1 MLQITPTI
9 RIPDNELVETFVR
22 ASGPGGQ
29 NVNKVAS
36 AVELRFD
43 VAQSTALSDAL
54 RARLLARRDRRLT
67 ADGVLV
73 IQASRFR
80 DQARNRDDARERLA
94 EIIRAALHVPKKRVA
109 TKPTRA
115 SKERRIASKKK
126 RAQHKQGR
134 GKHWSAE

>member
-1 MLQITPTI
+1 MLQVNATLQ
-9 RIPDNELVETFVR
+9 IPESELAESFVR

-43 VAQSTALSDAL
+43 VAQSAVLPEPL

-67 ADGVLV
+67 AEGVLV
-73 IQASRFR
+73 IQANRFR

-94 EIIRAALHVPKKRVA
+94 DVIRAGMHVPKKRVA

-115 SKERRIASKKK
+115 SKERRLTAKKK

-134 GKHWSAE
+134 GKNWSLE

>member
-1 MLQITPTI
+1 MLEVSASLH
-9 RIPDNELVETFVR
+9 IPDSELSESFIR

-43 VAQSTALSDAL
+43 VANSPSLPEPVRT
-54 RARLLARRDRRLT
+54 RLLARRDRRLT

-73 IQASRFR
+73 IQANRFR
-80 DQARNRDDARERLA
+80 DQAKNREDARARLS
-94 EIIRAALHVPKKRVA
+94 EIVRASLHVPKKRVA

-134 GKHWSAE
+134 SKGWSLE

>member
-1 MLQITPTI
+1 MLEVSAAL
-9 RIPDNELVETFVR
+9 RIPDSELIESFVR

-43 VAQSTALSDAL
+43 VAHSPSLSEAL

-73 IQASRFR
+73 IQANRFR
-80 DQARNRDDARERLA
+80 DQAKNRDDARTRLI
-94 EIIRAALHVPKKRVA
+94 EIVRAALHVPKKRVA

-115 SKERRIASKKK
+115 SKERRITAKKK
-126 RAQHKQGR
+126 RAQHKRAR
-134 GKHWSAE
+134 GKVWDRE

>member
-1 MLQITPTI
+1 MLEVNPTI
-9 RIPDNELVETFVR
+9 RIPDSELIESFVR

-43 VAQSTALSDAL
+43 VARSPSLAEPL

-73 IQASRFR
+73 IQANRFR
-80 DQARNRDDARERLA
+80 DQARNRDDARARLA
-94 EIIRAALHVPKKRVA
+94 EVIRAALHVPKKRVA

-115 SKERRIASKKK
+115 SQERRIAQKK
-126 RAQHKQGR
+126 RRARHKQGR
-134 GKHWSAE
+134 GRQWSHE